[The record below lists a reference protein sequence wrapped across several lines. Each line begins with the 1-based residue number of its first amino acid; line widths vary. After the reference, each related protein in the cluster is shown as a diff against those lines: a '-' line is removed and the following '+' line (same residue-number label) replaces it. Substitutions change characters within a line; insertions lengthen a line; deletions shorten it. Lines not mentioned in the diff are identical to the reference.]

1 MFSTDRF
8 DPQYNF
14 AEVLLDQWLKFR
26 ISSTAVRETVRT
38 YNLVREYEKKVSLTS
53 VFVASSNDATK
64 QVERWLEG
72 FIPVPEVGSGIPI
85 SQTVYIVNPLQ
96 RKQNVVRAGPGE
108 ECIPYFSLSDSLGL
122 LSRFRSFRGELQA
135 FFDFK
140 RSFLENGL
148 DDETYYHGLSGRAY
162 QVNRLLFRHPT
173 SIPVL
178 KYPDGVDPNPG
189 FAGDVFNNYYMHTS
203 CLDFMHLRSKFAF
216 KNVFPYSVVLH
227 EQTQAEQGQ
236 TWTFVVDGPRRSLLC
251 RLRDLLSRSQ
261 GMERSHFFHTSASC
275 SGTGLR
281 SLRILAVKA
290 TLPQNSANDAA
301 LSMSRKWSGG
311 GKSLGASH
319 SLKRNDSLSNS
330 RPTVWVRVV
339 ISLTISGMMHS
350 GSLRSMISK
359 NRSPF
364 LQILHFRG
372 GAWEGQEKR
381 GT

>member
-1 MFSTDRF
+1 
-8 DPQYNF
+8 
-14 AEVLLDQWLKFR
+14 
-26 ISSTAVRETVRT
+26 
-38 YNLVREYEKKVSLTS
+38 
-53 VFVASSNDATK
+53 
-64 QVERWLEG
+64 
-72 FIPVPEVGSGIPI
+72 
-85 SQTVYIVNPLQ
+85 
-96 RKQNVVRAGPGE
+96 
-108 ECIPYFSLSDSLGL
+108 
-122 LSRFRSFRGELQA
+122 A

-162 QVNRLLFRHPT
+162 QANRLLFRHLT

-178 KYPDGVDPNPG
+178 KYADGVDPNPG

-301 LSMSRKWSGG
+301 LSMSRKWSRG
-311 GKSLGASH
+311 GKLLGAKDIRKHGPMPGYQLYQLESYNGVSKAAWQAKKFTGVRTSLGKAM
-319 SLKRNDSLSNS
+319 LKALLLLMLWS
-330 RPTVWVRVV
+330 
-339 ISLTISGMMHS
+339 
-350 GSLRSMISK
+350 
-359 NRSPF
+359 
-364 LQILHFRG
+364 
-372 GAWEGQEKR
+372 
-381 GT
+381 